1 MNKKNVWTCLMVLA
15 LAVAGCL
22 TAVAAEPAEKAPS
35 PQVAQPADTF
45 MEKAKKL
52 EYFPLIPKVNWEEL
66 NWLQKTTASIAIVP
80 GCVLSALANTCIW
93 IVR

>member
-1 MNKKNVWTCLMVLA
+1 MNRTNAWGSLLVLA
-15 LAVAGCL
+15 LAVAAGL
-22 TAVAAEPAEKAPS
+22 TAVAAEPEEKAS
-35 PQVAQPADTF
+35 PPQAVQTADTF
-45 MEKAKKL
+45 TEKARKL

-80 GCVLSALANTCIW
+80 GCVLSALANACIW